1 MRPDRPGKL
10 EGSEHLTVGRATI
23 RSLPLAVL
31 THCYFILALS
41 LMKSDNRADLRS
53 VRQER
58 MMVAL
63 NGLEKFSH
71 LEDKIYRTIELA
83 KTLRQEKDEL
93 ERQLATVRGLG
104 GDKQQ
109 LIAQIERLLAERE
122 AVRTRVQAMLETVA
136 AADPEL
142 AEAIRGCAQTRP
154 AP

>member
-1 MRPDRPGKL
+1 
-10 EGSEHLTVGRATI
+10 
-23 RSLPLAVL
+23 
-31 THCYFILALS
+31 
-41 LMKSDNRADLRS
+41 
-53 VRQER
+53 
-58 MMVAL
+58 MVAL

-93 ERQLATVRGLG
+93 ERQLVTVRGLG

-142 AEAIRGCAQTRP
+142 AEAIRG
-154 AP
+154 

>member
-1 MRPDRPGKL
+1 
-10 EGSEHLTVGRATI
+10 
-23 RSLPLAVL
+23 
-31 THCYFILALS
+31 
-41 LMKSDNRADLRS
+41 
-53 VRQER
+53 
-58 MMVAL
+58 MVAL

-142 AEAIRGCAQTRP
+142 AEAIGG
-154 AP
+154 

>member
-1 MRPDRPGKL
+1 
-10 EGSEHLTVGRATI
+10 
-23 RSLPLAVL
+23 
-31 THCYFILALS
+31 
-41 LMKSDNRADLRS
+41 
-53 VRQER
+53 
-58 MMVAL
+58 MVAM

-109 LIAQIERLLAERE
+109 LISQIERLLAERE
-122 AVRTRVQAMLETVA
+122 AVRTKVQAMLDAVV

-142 AEAIRGCAQTRP
+142 AEAIRA
-154 AP
+154 

>member
-1 MRPDRPGKL
+1 
-10 EGSEHLTVGRATI
+10 
-23 RSLPLAVL
+23 
-31 THCYFILALS
+31 
-41 LMKSDNRADLRS
+41 
-53 VRQER
+53 
-58 MMVAL
+58 MVAL

-83 KTLRQEKDEL
+83 KTLRQENDEL

-142 AEAIRGCAQTRP
+142 AEAIRG
-154 AP
+154 

>member
-1 MRPDRPGKL
+1 
-10 EGSEHLTVGRATI
+10 
-23 RSLPLAVL
+23 
-31 THCYFILALS
+31 
-41 LMKSDNRADLRS
+41 
-53 VRQER
+53 
-58 MMVAL
+58 MVAM

-122 AVRTRVQAMLETVA
+122 AVRTRVQAMLEAVA

-142 AEAIRGCAQTRP
+142 AEAIRG
-154 AP
+154 

>member
-1 MRPDRPGKL
+1 
-10 EGSEHLTVGRATI
+10 
-23 RSLPLAVL
+23 
-31 THCYFILALS
+31 
-41 LMKSDNRADLRS
+41 
-53 VRQER
+53 
-58 MMVAL
+58 MVAL

-109 LIAQIERLLAERE
+109 LSAQIERLLAERE
-122 AVRTRVQAMLETVA
+122 AVRTRVQAMLEAVA

-142 AEAIRGCAQTRP
+142 AEAISG
-154 AP
+154 

>member
-1 MRPDRPGKL
+1 
-10 EGSEHLTVGRATI
+10 
-23 RSLPLAVL
+23 
-31 THCYFILALS
+31 
-41 LMKSDNRADLRS
+41 
-53 VRQER
+53 
-58 MMVAL
+58 MVAL

-122 AVRTRVQAMLETVA
+122 AIRTRVQAMLKTVA

-142 AEAIRGCAQTRP
+142 AEAIRG
-154 AP
+154 

>member
-1 MRPDRPGKL
+1 
-10 EGSEHLTVGRATI
+10 
-23 RSLPLAVL
+23 
-31 THCYFILALS
+31 
-41 LMKSDNRADLRS
+41 
-53 VRQER
+53 
-58 MMVAL
+58 MVAL

-122 AVRTRVQAMLETVA
+122 AIRTRVHAMLEAVA

-142 AEAIRGCAQTRP
+142 AEAIRG
-154 AP
+154 